1 MTALTLYLSSAA
13 SATLS
18 TANKLYSILGTPT
31 GTSNN
36 TQLGTLTGWGEIWA
50 QGTTNVWPAGGSS
63 PAPSG
68 HGFLFDV
75 TTLEGNDLLAGA
87 YSGSLQFSTTG
98 VGAVTITADLHCA
111 VYKRSSG
118 GVYTLIGDMVLSAQS
133 VSTTAANFSFSMTTG
148 SNTSFV
154 TGDKLYIHLP
164 ANV

>member
-1 MTALTLYLSSAA
+1 MTALSLYLSSAA

-63 PAPSG
+63 PTPTG

-75 TTLEGNDLLAGA
+75 NTLQGKDLLAGA
-87 YSGSLQFSTTG
+87 YSGSLQLFTNGVG
-98 VGAVTITADLHCA
+98 VGAIM
-111 VYKRSSG
+111 G
-118 GVYTLIGDMVLSAQS
+118 
-133 VSTTAANFSFSMTTG
+133 
-148 SNTSFV
+148 
-154 TGDKLYIHLP
+154 
-164 ANV
+164 